1 MCQHLPRWASQLLCL
16 HQMFVTDFFLS
27 VFLLVFTAILMVAGI
42 VLLVDAMRRL
52 TLEAYKA
59 TKRKQVL
66 AVKPVQKKADAK
78 VPVFER
84 AA

>member
-1 MCQHLPRWASQLLCL
+1 
-16 HQMFVTDFFLS
+16 
-27 VFLLVFTAILMVAGI
+27 MVAGI